1 MSDDSRTSDSLA
13 AARKALE
20 KDDLVG
26 ATRHVASALGE
37 DPNCAEALSLLCE
50 IIAAAPD
57 PLSLIPG
64 DDLEGSSSLGAVHG
78 YILAEEERIPEAIH
92 QLLDVIAS
100 CPDVLYI
107 DWVLGWLQRPEAA
120 DRLDMEKLTA
130 FIGSLIEQFP
140 ALSAPHG
147 GGRETLSRM
156 PLFIQMVRRTQQ
168 AEAHFLM
175 AGVALLNRLG
185 NLDEAL
191 KLAREAHS
199 LEPGSATAAALAGT
213 HASRNEM
220 DQALKVYQETLE
232 REPSDIA
239 ARLNM
244 ADLLVHKGQ
253 FKEAQELYAAVLEQ
267 EPEQEIAKSSIYF
280 LRFVGGD
287 GEEWRDR
294 LLDLAEEQPEN
305 ERAQRLA
312 QQVTPFLGYLPDPVD
327 VMIHLRPAG
336 AGESAKS
343 ALAFPCLEAPS
354 NILAFDWLKKMDM
367 TVACL
372 QTPDPRLPRGWVD
385 YLLWKYDDI
394 RPRVAVAPPAPE
406 LAHAVAEIAAQPY
419 RLDAW
424 WVMARRLA
432 QHLGPEKV
440 DDLLAA
446 MVYPPGVAH
455 VDRPAQWVYRVQ
467 MAAAL
472 VIAQLDEG
480 WENSIRKKAL
490 LSLAHG
496 PMDWTVDAALV
507 ALAALAREEEDAAN
521 EITGLFQALKEG
533 AESFSFYPALLWCT
547 VRLPNLA
554 DKERTD
560 LRERLRRWQEE
571 RQARHHFRQALAHA
585 DKGEIDQAI
594 EELNQTVRLA
604 PMNADAF
611 RERAMLLMRQGKNQ
625 DAVDD
630 FSRTLRRQPEMAAV
644 HLARGQVYLKLGRF
658 EQAIADFTEAARL
671 TPWDWQPWY
680 RRGLAH
686 AARREHDQA
695 VADFTE
701 VIRLAPDLPEAYQ
714 QRAIAF
720 TQLGQVHRAIGDT
733 SEQIRL
739 TPQSALAYNTRGRL
753 FARQGN
759 HGAALADHLHA
770 SELDPDNANTH
781 SQLAWIWA
789 TCPTPALRDGR
800 RAIEAAQKACALTG
814 WKKAHILDVLA
825 AAQAECGL
833 FEEAVKWAGKAV
845 ELAPA
850 TEKQDYLR
858 RLESY
863 QQGQAWRDG

>member
-1 MSDDSRTSDSLA
+1 MTDDSRLGALA

-20 KDDLVG
+20 KDDLAG
-26 ATRHVASALGE
+26 AIRHVASALGE
-37 DPNCAEALSLLCE
+37 DPNCAEALSLLGE
-50 IIAAAPD
+50 VIALTPD
-57 PLSLIPG
+57 PIGLISA
-64 DDLEGSSSLGAVHG
+64 DEMATSSSLGAVFA

-92 QLLDVIAS
+92 QLLEVIGS

-107 DWVLGWLQRPEAA
+107 DWALGWLQRPEAA
-120 DRLDMEKLTA
+120 GRLDMEKLTA

-147 GGRETLSRM
+147 GGRETLSRI

-168 AEAHFLM
+168 PEAHFLM

-191 KLAREAHS
+191 KLAREAHA
-199 LEPGSATAAALAGT
+199 LEPGSATATALAGT
-213 HASRNEM
+213 HASRNEL

-232 REPSDIA
+232 REPADITT
-239 ARLNM
+239 RLNM

-253 FKEAQELYAAVLEQ
+253 FQEAQELYAAVLEH
-267 EPEQEIAKSSIYF
+267 EPEQEIAKPSIYF
-280 LRFVGGD
+280 LRFVSGA
-287 GEEWRDR
+287 GEDWRDK

-305 ERAQRLA
+305 ERAQRLS
-312 QQVTPFLGYLPDPVD
+312 QQVTPYLGYLPDPVD
-327 VMIHLRPAG
+327 VMSHLRPAG
-336 AGESAKS
+336 EGESAKS
-343 ALAFPCLEAPS
+343 ALALPWLEAPS

-367 TVACL
+367 TVARM

-406 LAHAVAEIAAQPY
+406 VSQTVAEIAAQPF

-446 MVYPPGVAH
+446 MVYPLGVAQ

-467 MAAAL
+467 IAAAL
-472 VIAQLDEG
+472 VIAQLDDG
-480 WENSIRKKAL
+480 WENSVRKKAL
-490 LSLAHG
+490 LSLANG

-507 ALAALAREEEDAAN
+507 ALAALAREEDDAA
-521 EITGLFQALKEG
+521 EDIARLFHALGEG
-533 AESFSFYPALLWCT
+533 AENGFSFHPALLWCSL
-547 VRLPNLA
+547 RLPNLA
-554 DKERTD
+554 EEKRTG
-560 LRERLRRWQEE
+560 LRDRLRHWQNDREA
-571 RQARHHFRQALAHA
+571 QQHFRQAMAFA
-585 DKGEIDQAI
+585 DKGELDKAL
-594 EELNQTVRLA
+594 EGLTHTLRLNPGR
-604 PMNADAF
+604 ADAF
-611 RERAMLLMRQGKNQ
+611 RERALLLTRQGKMRE
-625 DAVDD
+625 AVDD
-630 FSRTLRRQPEMAAV
+630 FTQALQLEPGMPAV
-644 HLARGQVYLKLGRF
+644 HLARGQANLKLGQF

-686 AARREHDQA
+686 AARRELEKA

-739 TPQSALAYNTRGRL
+739 LPQSALAYNTRARL

-759 HGAALADHLHA
+759 HGAAIADHLHA
-770 SELDPDNANTH
+770 SELDPGNANTH

-800 RAIEAAQKACALTG
+800 RAIQAAQKACELTG

-833 FEEAVKWAGKAV
+833 FEEAVKSAGKAV
-845 ELAPA
+845 ELAPQA
-850 TEKQDYLR
+850 EKPDYLR

-863 QQGQAWRDG
+863 RNGQAWRGG